1 VLFAGKANT
10 TRNTAKDVVYTQIR
24 LNFHSYTSLQTVK
37 LMNSKPI
44 FINIIGSGSM
54 GHLWASYL
62 LKNLP
67 ENEQANITLYG
78 KRPQKTFKLQVQTPQ
93 QTFNC
98 AISHKSLN
106 QWQPADY
113 IIICV
118 KATALEQLCYQL
130 AEITLHHPPV
140 LLMMNGMG
148 IIEIAK
154 RALPNTIICQAST
167 NHGAQ
172 LDGARLCHTGTGQ
185 TLIGQIDGSNTHQF
199 IFAPLIEQLDLALP
213 TTTWNTKHLETL
225 WTKLIVNSI
234 INPLT
239 TIHQVTN
246 GALIDDSQINQ
257 QAETLVRE
265 LSPII
270 EKYLPKQTWQGLFE
284 KVESIANQTY
294 TNISSM
300 RQDIIKGRKTEIEFI
315 STYLIKTAKELNLEL
330 PKHKEIINEI
340 NKLERLSHTHT

>member
-1 VLFAGKANT
+1 
-10 TRNTAKDVVYTQIR
+10 
-24 LNFHSYTSLQTVK
+24 
-37 LMNSKPI
+37 
-44 FINIIGSGSM
+44 M

-62 LKNLP
+62 LNNLP
-67 ENEQANITLYG
+67 ENEQSKITLYG
-78 KRPQKTFKLQVQTPQ
+78 KRSQKSFTLQVQTPQ
-93 QTFNC
+93 QSFDC
-98 AISHKSLN
+98 KISHKSLN

-118 KATALEQLCYQL
+118 KATALEQLCKQL
-130 AEITLHHPPV
+130 REITSKPPPI

-148 IIEIAK
+148 IIEITK
-154 RALPNTIICQAST
+154 KDLPNTLICQAST

-172 LDGARLCHTGTGQ
+172 LDGIQLSHTGAGQ
-185 TLIGQIDGSNTHQF
+185 TLIGQVDGNDDHRSSFTS
-199 IFAPLIEQLDLALP
+199 LIEQLNFALP
-213 TTTWNTKHLETL
+213 TTTWNESHLETL

-246 GALIDDSQINQ
+246 GALIDDSYINR
-257 QAETLVRE
+257 QAETLARE

-315 STYLIKTAKELNLEL
+315 SGYLLKTARSLNIKLL
-330 PKHKEIINEI
+330 KHEKIANEI
-340 NKLERLSHTHT
+340 NELERISSTHT